1 MLQQENPEDFVLA
14 TNESHSVREFLEISF
29 KLRGLEILWKGS
41 GVDEVGVDK
50 TNPDRVLIRI
60 NPRYYRPSEVDHLLG
75 DPTKAK
81 TSLGWKPKYSFQ
93 DLVEEMVKFDTTSK
107 TT

>member
-60 NPRYYRPSEVDHLLG
+60 NPVIIVPLKWTIY
-75 DPTKAK
+75 
-81 TSLGWKPKYSFQ
+81 
-93 DLVEEMVKFDTTSK
+93 
-107 TT
+107 